1 MKGAH
6 IEQENGAV
14 TSVQADVP
22 ALSKR
27 RDTQSDAQRAFAR
40 AAQAELIE
48 GNAVR
53 LLKDAEENY
62 PAWLEAIRRAQHHI
76 HFESYAIHNDEIG
89 KEFAEALIAK
99 AEAGVSVRVIYDWF
113 GGLGSAS
120 PVFWA
125 RLRSGGVEVRCYNP
139 PGLDSPFSWIS
150 RDHRKMIEVDGEVG
164 FIAGLCVGKPWV
176 GNPEKGIAPWRDTGV
191 EIRGAAV
198 GEISAAFAQVWAML
212 GDPLPAV
219 HSAEPPVSAGDTQVR
234 VVATVPMTAG
244 ISRVDE
250 LVAALAKERLWLTDA
265 YYAGMTSYVQ
275 ALTSA
280 AKAGVDV
287 RLLVPGGSDIPL
299 LRPVSRAGYRPLLDA
314 GIRVFEW
321 NGSMLHAKTAVA
333 DGKWARVGSSNLN
346 AWSWFGNCE
355 LDLVVEDE
363 RFGKEMEEMY
373 LSDLENATEIVLDP
387 RNRVRSPKH
396 GRPVANQ
403 GGGSAGRAV
412 SGTLRIGRA
421 VSAALTNSR
430 PFEPVEARILLATAL
445 LLFGIATLFWFYPK
459 VLMYPVVVLAAW
471 LGASLFYRSLKLYR
485 RRFRNKKKPDKAI
498 ESRR

>member
-1 MKGAH
+1 VEGSGAD
-6 IEQENGAV
+6 IELKTGNVAGRVPGVSIVPQRGNGE
-14 TSVQADVP
+14 S
-22 ALSKR
+22 L
-27 RDTQSDAQRAFAR
+27 AQRAFTR

-62 PAWLEAIRRAQHHI
+62 PAWLQAIGQARHHI
-76 HFESYAIHNDEIG
+76 HFESYAIHNDETG
-89 KEFAEALIAK
+89 REFAEALIAK
-99 AEAGVSVRVIYDWF
+99 AQAGVAVRVIYDWF

-120 PVFWA
+120 PLFWK
-125 RLRSGGVEVRCYNP
+125 RLRNGRVEVRCYNP
-139 PGLDSPFSWIS
+139 PGLDSPFSWIA

-164 FIAGLCVGKPWV
+164 FISGLCVGKLWV
-176 GNPEKGIAPWRDTGV
+176 GNPEKGVAPWRDTGV
-191 EIRGAAV
+191 EIRGPAV
-198 GEISAAFAQVWAML
+198 SEISAAFAQVWAML
-212 GDPLPAV
+212 GEPLPPLDSPEQ
-219 HSAEPPVSAGDTQVR
+219 SALAGDTRVR
-234 VVATVPMTAG
+234 VVATMPMTAG

-250 LVAALAKERLWLTDA
+250 LVAALARERLWLTDA
-265 YYAGMTSYVQ
+265 YYAGLTSYVQ

-280 AKAGVDV
+280 ARGGVDV

-299 LRPVSRAGYRPLLDA
+299 LRPLSRAGYRPLLDA

-373 LSDLENATEIVLDP
+373 LADLENATEIVLDP
-387 RNRVRSPKH
+387 RNRVRSPNH
-396 GRPVANQ
+396 SRAVAHQ

-430 PFEPVEARILLATAL
+430 PFEPVEARILMATAF

-459 VLMYPVVVLAAW
+459 ALMYPVVVLAAW

-485 RRFRNKKKPDKAI
+485 RRFRRKGNKTG
-498 ESRR
+498 